1 MNSNRVRSKFH
12 FMAKAPMSKAVRE
25 QENQMTFR
33 FLFIRVCEASDLIRV
48 QFKVLFLKQGQRLNG
63 TRMNADERG

>member
-1 MNSNRVRSKFH
+1 MTKTT
-12 FMAKAPMSKAVRE
+12 MSKDAWE

-48 QFKVLFLKQGQRLNG
+48 QFKVLFLNQGQGLNG

>member
-12 FMAKAPMSKAVRE
+12 FMTKTSMSKDAWE

-48 QFKVLFLKQGQRLNG
+48 QFKVFFESRSRAEGD
-63 TRMNADERG
+63 ADERG